1 MVASNVDDKPLS
13 GVRVV
18 EISLMHAGPIA
29 TGMLGAMGAELIKVE
44 GIASGDPARPMEKT
58 YGQDGKLLE
67 GRSTIFETYNSG
79 KKSVSIDL
87 KNPDGIKLLYELVKK
102 SDVFLH
108 NMKAE
113 TAVKLGIDFA
123 TLCKQNPKIVYAS
136 VSGFGPSGPDATRPG
151 LDPVGVARS
160 GMMAALC
167 GGSHMKPYLPPT
179 AVADRMAGIMASY
192 GILGALIA
200 RDRTGKPQQV
210 ESSLLGGS
218 MWLGHMN
225 LQYAF
230 FKGEE
235 LLPAPSEETPLYT
248 AYQCSDGRW
257 MVIWIQNERAWPAFC
272 TALDLAPLATDA
284 RFANARARN
293 ENRLALAEIL
303 KKRMAEKTSLEW
315 EKILAQHP
323 DLVFQPVRVPTEV
336 SEDPQ
341 VRANG
346 YVVDVLHPELGM
358 VKRMSLPLHLN
369 GAPIGGFDKPAPRLG
384 EHTLEVL
391 TGVLGL
397 SNAQIDELAAKGA
410 TTGAT
415 GKARAAA

>member
-1 MVASNVDDKPLS
+1 MNSASAGDKPLS

-18 EISLMHAGPIA
+18 EVSLMHAGPIA
-29 TGMLGAMGAELIKVE
+29 TGMLGALGAELIKVE
-44 GIASGDPARPMEKT
+44 GISSGDPARPMEKT
-58 YGQDGKLLE
+58 YGQDGRLLE
-67 GRSTIFETYNSG
+67 GRSAIFESYNSG

-87 KNPDGIKLLYELVKK
+87 KNPDGIKLLYEIVKK

-123 TLCKQNPKIVYAS
+123 SLCKHNPKIVYAS

-192 GILGALIA
+192 GILAALIA
-200 RDRTGKPQQV
+200 RDRTGKPQKV

-248 AYQCSDGRW
+248 AYQCSDSRW

-272 TALDLAPLATDA
+272 SALELAPLATDP
-284 RFANARARN
+284 RFVNPKARN
-293 ENRLALAEIL
+293 ENPLALAEIL

-323 DLVFQPVRVPTEV
+323 DLVFQPVRIPTEV

-346 YVVDVLHPELGM
+346 YVVEVHHPELGM
-358 VKRMSLPLHLN
+358 VKRMALPLHLN
-369 GAPIGGFDKPAPRLG
+369 GAPIGGFDRPAPRLG
-384 EHTLEVL
+384 EHTVEVL
-391 TGVLGL
+391 TDVLGL
-397 SNAQIDELAAKGA
+397 SGAQIDALAAKGA
-410 TTGAT
+410 TSTAAS
-415 GKARAAA
+415 KRHAAA